1 MNYELQTK
9 HKGFS
14 LAEAMLATAILS
26 IAAAGVLV
34 PFTTGAKLR
43 AEGIHRTLAARLAS
57 DLVEQIVNT
66 DFDQITTQYGA
77 YSEAQGHLIMDFQT
91 GAEFSDPI
99 YANFSRDATCAYVYV
114 PQETGDG
121 DAKFVLATV
130 RVYYKASEVAAIN
143 RLVSK

>member
-1 MNYELQTK
+1 MSGRFNNK
-9 HKGFS
+9 RGFS
-14 LAEAMLATAILS
+14 LAEAMLATVILS

-57 DLVEQIVNT
+57 DLVEQIIST

-77 YSEAQGHLIMDFQT
+77 YTEAKGHLIMDFQT
-91 GAEFSDPI
+91 GTEFSDPI

-130 RVYYKASEVAAIN
+130 RVYYKGGEVAAIN
-143 RLVSK
+143 RLISK